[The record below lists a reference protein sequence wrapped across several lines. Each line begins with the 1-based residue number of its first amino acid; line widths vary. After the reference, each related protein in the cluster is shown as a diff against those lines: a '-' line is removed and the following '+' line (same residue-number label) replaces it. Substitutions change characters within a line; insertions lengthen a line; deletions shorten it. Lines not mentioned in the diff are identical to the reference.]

1 MATLPPRSYVHL
13 HDVTAEH
20 LKVGATSPCIRIGD
34 TATGMV
40 EVYAADYSEI
50 IAIGEQITRLG
61 RKRAGEL
68 AQSMAARVG
77 HPSAQGPVAS

>member
-1 MATLPPRSYVHL
+1 MAPEQPTSYTSVH
-13 HDVTAEH
+13 HVHAKHVT
-20 LKVGATSPCIRIGD
+20 VGATAPCIRIGG
-34 TATGMV
+34 ASSGMT
-40 EVYAADYSEI
+40 ELYADDYAEI

-61 RKRAGEL
+61 RKRAGEM